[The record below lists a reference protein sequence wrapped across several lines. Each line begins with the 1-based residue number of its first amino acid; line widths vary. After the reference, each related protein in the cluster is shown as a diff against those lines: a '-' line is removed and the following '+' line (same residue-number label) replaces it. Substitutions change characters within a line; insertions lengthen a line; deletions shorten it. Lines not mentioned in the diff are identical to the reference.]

1 MEGTVCRCGTSR
13 SSAALCFD
21 FRFFSFLYQ
30 SKYFFKFRSARIQR
44 VSRPHR
50 QPGRS
55 LGAVPE
61 GPSEA
66 KRPISFGNAASPNV
80 AAAEGNEPSK
90 LKSKFSS
97 LSSKSTASS
106 ETTMD
111 HLSPTV
117 ANMMTGWRSAT
128 AVPTINSPLE
138 ERYIVTRR
146 LGEGKFGTVSLAV
159 KRGTNQK
166 YAVKVMPA
174 YGDQEMHIT
183 KCLSHPHIVRLHET
197 VRSQSSLCLILDLCL
212 GGDLHQ
218 WISQRFRKDKDKGPG
233 QYRTP
238 RRSEVATFVWQ
249 MLTAVAYLH
258 HHKIAH
264 RDIKPGN
271 LLLED
276 PSAPMTLK
284 LADFN
289 LACNFRK
296 GQKLSSR
303 CGSLMYLAPEVIHKS
318 YTERCDIWSI
328 GVTFQDLVTGE
339 ALWQAQEEPQIEKM
353 ILQQKPE
360 LRSRHWSS
368 HGEGAKELFCQLT
381 LREDAGRPSATD
393 AVENSWLRRHASPL
407 PDSNRI
413 PLFPLVSFVAPGAVC
428 LAAMAAGMQQSSS
441 AERLDWMYEQSA
453 ASVKPDED
461 TLMNMPIN
469 AQKDK
474 DIEDVKN
481 LQNSTAGSL
490 FLCSATKTTEDMV
503 RKLRE
508 DPLFQIRRQEHAAR
522 ESMMTNPL
530 IMAKIQKKQEK
541 EAKKAAKKEK
551 KAAKKEEKALKK
563 AAKAAKKAKDSS
575 SDSEPEPPR
584 AAAREAP
591 LKRPREE
598 EPDLSALGPSS
609 VVVSK
614 RMEHEQRVAKQKEQA
629 LASRGLGRRLTEEE
643 KERRVEQM
651 RVDAKKHE
659 KMKDNR
665 IASTEERE
673 KQIEELEAK
682 MRDKSDQKYFRD
694 LRKDAYAGDAEMTM
708 ADRLQ
713 TQRHRRQKHLNDPLE
728 RD

>member
-1 MEGTVCRCGTSR
+1 MPLPKAGKRGTRG
-13 SSAALCFD
+13 
-21 FRFFSFLYQ
+21 
-30 SKYFFKFRSARIQR
+30 
-44 VSRPHR
+44 

-393 AVENSWLRRHASPL
+393 AVENSWLRRH
-407 PDSNRI
+407 RR
-413 PLFPLVSFVAPGAVC
+413 G
-428 LAAMAAGMQQSSS
+428 
-441 AERLDWMYEQSA
+441 
-453 ASVKPDED
+453 
-461 TLMNMPIN
+461 
-469 AQKDK
+469 KDMCCA
-474 DIEDVKN
+474 I
-481 LQNSTAGSL
+481 S
-490 FLCSATKTTEDMV
+490 
-503 RKLRE
+503 
-508 DPLFQIRRQEHAAR
+508 
-522 ESMMTNPL
+522 
-530 IMAKIQKKQEK
+530 
-541 EAKKAAKKEK
+541 
-551 KAAKKEEKALKK
+551 
-563 AAKAAKKAKDSS
+563 
-575 SDSEPEPPR
+575 
-584 AAAREAP
+584 
-591 LKRPREE
+591 
-598 EPDLSALGPSS
+598 
-609 VVVSK
+609 
-614 RMEHEQRVAKQKEQA
+614 
-629 LASRGLGRRLTEEE
+629 
-643 KERRVEQM
+643 
-651 RVDAKKHE
+651 
-659 KMKDNR
+659 
-665 IASTEERE
+665 
-673 KQIEELEAK
+673 
-682 MRDKSDQKYFRD
+682 
-694 LRKDAYAGDAEMTM
+694 
-708 ADRLQ
+708 
-713 TQRHRRQKHLNDPLE
+713 
-728 RD
+728 

>member
-1 MEGTVCRCGTSR
+1 M
-13 SSAALCFD
+13 
-21 FRFFSFLYQ
+21 Q
-30 SKYFFKFRSARIQR
+30 
-44 VSRPHR
+44 
-50 QPGRS
+50 
-55 LGAVPE
+55 
-61 GPSEA
+61 
-66 KRPISFGNAASPNV
+66 
-80 AAAEGNEPSK
+80 
-90 LKSKFSS
+90 
-97 LSSKSTASS
+97 
-106 ETTMD
+106 
-111 HLSPTV
+111 
-117 ANMMTGWRSAT
+117 
-128 AVPTINSPLE
+128 
-138 ERYIVTRR
+138 
-146 LGEGKFGTVSLAV
+146 
-159 KRGTNQK
+159 
-166 YAVKVMPA
+166 
-174 YGDQEMHIT
+174 IT

-197 VRSQSSLCLILDLCL
+197 VRSQRSLCLILDLCL

-353 ILQQKPE
+353 
-360 LRSRHWSS
+360 
-368 HGEGAKELFCQLT
+368 
-381 LREDAGRPSATD
+381 
-393 AVENSWLRRHASPL
+393 
-407 PDSNRI
+407 
-413 PLFPLVSFVAPGAVC
+413 
-428 LAAMAAGMQQSSS
+428 
-441 AERLDWMYEQSA
+441 LDWMYEQSA

-469 AQKDK
+469 AQKDQ

-490 FLCSATKTTEDMV
+490 FLGSATKTTEDMV

-530 IMAKIQKKQEK
+530 IMAKIQKKREK
-541 EAKKAAKKEK
+541 EAKKAVKKEK

-591 LKRPREE
+591 PKRPREE

-614 RMEHEQRVAKQKEQA
+614 RMEHDERVAKQKEQA

-659 KMKDNR
+659 KMKDQR

-694 LRKDAYAGDAEMTM
+694 LRKDAYAGDTKEMTM